1 MGVVLLNPQSHSLK
15 KPHCWRHK
23 APVIFRATPQWF
35 VSMQQN
41 GLRDAV
47 NREIL
52 KVDWIPDWGKKRI
65 ELFSK
70 ISITLALALKIN
82 CPANNSVSSKN
93 TPRLS
98 TGHSTG
104 KSYCKPIA

>member
-1 MGVVLLNPQSHSLK
+1 
-15 KPHCWRHK
+15 
-23 APVIFRATPQWF
+23 VIFRATPQWF

-65 ELFSK
+65 ELMVGNRYKSATSDNSSLCFKTAKCETPESNHT
-70 ISITLALALKIN
+70 S
-82 CPANNSVSSKN
+82 SVSVV
-93 TPRLS
+93 LS
-98 TGHSTG
+98 
-104 KSYCKPIA
+104 